1 MRQGDRAAGLG
12 VTEVARHDILGD
24 RNWTACGIET
34 GYQGIFVA
42 DWYKALNA
50 GCKICRRPLQRHQR
64 GSMARRVLFSEGD
77 SQFWGFGTTDGL
89 DRL

>member
-1 MRQGDRAAGLG
+1 MISR
-12 VTEVARHDILGD
+12 V
-24 RNWTACGIET
+24 IET
-34 GYQGIFVA
+34 GQLVVEKWAIGKGVFVA

-50 GCKICRRPLQRHQR
+50 GCRICRRPLQHQQQR

-77 SQFWGFGTTDGL
+77 SQFRGFGTTDGL